1 MRKRNR
7 VVLLMIITFTLSV
20 CGVTYQVADAKFD
33 SKDSTT
39 TSTSES
45 ENRKSKGNAVARA
58 LGAPFRAIGSIFGGS
73 KTKAKRKSQRLTKKD
88 EEKLEGAGIIRVT
101 DSRSPATPVIA
112 PPVAAVAPS
121 APDASIA
128 NTNAAHQSLTE
139 ARKHLES
146 GFVTEAI
153 TLLSHAASLDPRLA
167 EAHRLLGVAYDRKG
181 LRNLARESYERAL
194 RITPNDTQTLNNL
207 GYSFYL
213 KGDYRR
219 AVERLKRAAQLAP
232 SDQRILNNLA
242 LAQFR
247 LGKHDDALKSFVQ
260 ANGEFTG
267 RLNIASLFERT
278 GYGEKAIEHYE
289 IARRI
294 QPNSS
299 VVLNHLSI
307 LYRLTGRTAEAEAT
321 RRALAPTVGETAT
334 TTNAGN

>member
-33 SKDSTT
+33 SKGFTA

-58 LGAPFRAIGSIFGGS
+58 LGAPFRAIGNIFGGS
-73 KTKAKRKSQRLTKKD
+73 KTKRKSQRLTKKD
-88 EEKLEGAGIIRVT
+88 EERLEGTGIIRVT
-101 DSRSPATPVIA
+101 DSHSPATPVIA

-121 APDASIA
+121 APDASSA
-128 NTNAAHQSLTE
+128 NTNAARQSLTE

-153 TLLSHAASLDPRLA
+153 TLLSHAASLDPHLA

-194 RITPNDTQTLNNL
+194 RITPNDAQTLNNL

-219 AVERLKRAAQLAP
+219 AVERLKRASQLAP

-247 LGKHDDALKSFVQ
+247 LGKYDDALKSFVQ

-289 IARRI
+289 VARRI

-321 RRALAPTVGETAT
+321 RRATSPVVGETAT
-334 TTNAGN
+334 TTNGGN